1 MKNDSKSWNTINW
14 IFFIVFVLI
23 GVLNIIFVH
32 VVPGII
38 YILISIV
45 YLPPTNKFL
54 KKKFGFSIPI
64 VMKAIL
70 AVLVLW
76 FTLGVGD
83 LMEMFESWMNK

>member
-1 MKNDSKSWNTINW
+1 M
-14 IFFIVFVLI
+14 
-23 GVLNIIFVH
+23 
-32 VVPGII
+32 VPGLI
-38 YILISIV
+38 YLLISLV
-45 YLPPTNKFL
+45 YLPSTNSLL

-64 VMKAIL
+64 AMKIIL